1 MLAIIT
7 LSIAALS
14 AVLSV
19 CVLLRLSGTATKRD
33 IEGALRGNEQ
43 AFSTLRTEITG
54 AVSASLASVSEMQAA
69 TQKQIAA
76 MQDARLGQISEQ
88 LGQRQAAL
96 QKTVSDQLAL
106 VEERMKNNTM
116 QTLAQLES
124 IRATMETRITALQG
138 ENTKKLDEM
147 RHIVD
152 EKLQKTLDEKL
163 KQSFSMVSERLEQV
177 YKGLGEM
184 QTLAVGVGDLKKVL
198 SNVKTRGILGEIQ
211 LGAILEQILSPE
223 QYDSNVAT
231 VRGSSERVEYA
242 VKLPGDGQ
250 TPVYLPIDA
259 KFPSDAYMALM
270 DAYDLGDA
278 AAVEAAAKTLDARIK
293 GFAKDIHDKYLR
305 VPDTTDFGIMFLPV
319 EGLYAEV
326 VRRGLIEKLQSDY
339 HVVIAGPTT
348 MAALL
353 SSLQMG
359 FRTLA
364 IQERTSEVWN
374 VLGSVKSEFD
384 TFAKALEQTQARIN
398 QAGNELESL
407 IGVRTRQIQ
416 RRLRS
421 VTTLPST
428 ATPLLEDGAGAENF
442 LGE

>member
-1 MLAIIT
+1 
-7 LSIAALS
+7 
-14 AVLSV
+14 
-19 CVLLRLSGTATKRD
+19 
-33 IEGALRGNEQ
+33 
-43 AFSTLRTEITG
+43 
-54 AVSASLASVSEMQAA
+54 
-69 TQKQIAA
+69 
-76 MQDARLGQISEQ
+76 
-88 LGQRQAAL
+88 
-96 QKTVSDQLAL
+96 
-106 VEERMKNNTM
+106 
-116 QTLAQLES
+116 
-124 IRATMETRITALQG
+124 
-138 ENTKKLDEM
+138 
-147 RHIVD
+147 
-152 EKLQKTLDEKL
+152 
-163 KQSFSMVSERLEQV
+163 
-177 YKGLGEM
+177 
-184 QTLAVGVGDLKKVL
+184 
-198 SNVKTRGILGEIQ
+198 
-211 LGAILEQILSPE
+211 
-223 QYDSNVAT
+223 
-231 VRGSSERVEYA
+231 
-242 VKLPGDGQ
+242 
-250 TPVYLPIDA
+250 
-259 KFPSDAYMALM
+259 MALM

>member
-1 MLAIIT
+1 MLEIIT
-7 LSIAALS
+7 LSVSAIA
-14 AVLSV
+14 V
-19 CVLLRLSGTATKRD
+19 VLLIVMLIRLNSVPSRQD
-33 IEGALRGNEQ
+33 IEAISRNNEQ
-43 AFSTLRTEITG
+43 ALSILRTEIST
-54 AVSASLASVSEMQAA
+54 ALSATIGNMAEMQTN
-69 TQKQIAA
+69 TQKQIASI
-76 MQDARLGQISEQ
+76 QDTRLAQISEQ
-88 LGQRQAAL
+88 LGARFGAL
-96 QKTVSDQLAL
+96 QNTVSDQLTV
-106 VEERMKNNTM
+106 VEQRMKNNTA
-116 QTLAQLES
+116 QTMVGLEN
-124 IRATMETRITALQG
+124 IRATMEQRISSLQT

-147 RHIVD
+147 RNTVD

-184 QTLAVGVGDLKKVL
+184 QTLAIGVGDLKKVL

-211 LGAILEQILSPE
+211 LGAILEEILSRE
-223 QYDSNVAT
+223 QYEENIAT
-231 VRGSSERVEYA
+231 VRGSSERVEFA
-242 VKLPGDGQ
+242 VKLPGDGSG
-250 TPVYLPIDA
+250 TVYLPIDA
-259 KFPSDAYMALM
+259 KFPSDAYTALL

-278 AAVEAAAKTLDARIK
+278 GAVETAAKALDNRIK
-293 GFAKDIHDKYLR
+293 GFAKDIHDKYIR

-326 VRRGLIEKLQSDY
+326 VRHGLIEKLQSDY

-364 IQERTSEVWN
+364 IQERTSEVWS
-374 VLGSVKSEFD
+374 VLGSVKSEFE

-398 QAGNELESL
+398 QAGSELENL

-416 RRLRS
+416 RRLHS
-421 VTTLPST
+421 VTALPMHELNSENADITL
-428 ATPLLEDGAGAENF
+428 E
-442 LGE
+442 